1 MEDLARIAT
10 VAVSKKKAL
19 LQSGPRKGKLR
30 KGCFFKGKKAYCT
43 PEVAKRLGKK
53 GGSKK
58 ARNPMLPS
66 KGGMPN
72 IRPKTPEAQ
81 LNYNIFQA
89 LMSARR
95 IYKHA
100 PNCDLKVHAARKII
114 LSLNHMSRLPVKATK
129 KNPTANS
136 GIRNAR
142 YWKERDR
149 VAAETTASCGGG
161 TGMQTIARGA
171 PASPAQRQGRVAS
184 EAEYAAHMA
193 RMNKAYGMS
202 GMSRRRR

>member
-19 LQSGPRKGKLR
+19 MQTGPRKGKLR
-30 KGCFFKGKKAYCT
+30 KGCYFKGKKAYCT
-43 PEVAKRLGKK
+43 PEVAKRLGKSAGKK
-53 GGSKK
+53 G
-58 ARNPMLPS
+58 
-66 KGGMPN
+66 KGRKGKMPN

-81 LNYNIFQA
+81 LNYNVFQA
-89 LMSARR
+89 LMQSRKNFKNAS
-95 IYKHA
+95 
-100 PNCDLKVHAARKII
+100 NCDLKVHAARKIMMA
-114 LSLNHMSRLPVKATK
+114 LNHMSRLPVKRTK
-129 KNPTANS
+129 NNPSANS

-149 VAAETTASCGGG
+149 VAMETQQSCGGG
-161 TGMQTIARGA
+161 HGMPSPG
-171 PASPAQRQGRVAS
+171 ASPQRQGRVAS